1 MEASSVVVT
10 KKGHNK
16 ETDSALELNTHLKDS
31 QIEMRVKHLVNSLG
45 DVLGDITALEVNTMI
60 VQEITGSRFIPL
72 QVYREIYPIS
82 KAYLE
87 QQKIHRSLSD
97 RYLELRRS
105 LEIEYSLLVTNPKSE
120 FYDGIMAEQIEEY
133 FPILTNPQ
141 TSLETIETRLPDPN
155 SPDGINRVQKLL
167 KNSSFLRVLRK
178 LSETKTSLDNQN
190 KFLHSQSNSQKTDIV
205 YAQTV
210 VQLDGNILNR
220 YAQDLLDHPQRDAI
234 LKIHHYSV
242 EAGEKQWQ
250 GLLGFV
256 IELVQK
262 AFTQRIF

>member
-1 MEASSVVVT
+1 MR
-10 KKGHNK
+10 KGANK
-16 ETDSALELNTHLKDS
+16 ESDSALELNGHFKDS
-31 QIEMRVKHLVNSLG
+31 QLENRVKHLVNSLG

-60 VQEITGSRFIPL
+60 VHEITGSRFIPW

-82 KAYLE
+82 QTYLRD
-87 QQKIHRSLSD
+87 QKIDHTLGD
-97 RYLELRRS
+97 RYLELRRH

-120 FYDGIMAEQIEEY
+120 FYDSIMGEQIEEY
-133 FPILTNPQ
+133 FPILTNPNAN
-141 TSLETIETRLPDPN
+141 LETIETRLPDPN
-155 SPDGINRVQKLL
+155 SPDAINKIQKLL
-167 KNSSFLRVLRK
+167 RNSSFLRILRK
-178 LSETKTSLDNQN
+178 LSETKASLDNQN
-190 KFLHSQSNSQKTDIV
+190 KLLTSQSNSPKTDIV

-220 YAQDLLDHPQRDAI
+220 YAQDLLDHPHRDAI